1 MKCYFCGSDNLG
13 VNHTDSKNEFVT
25 VTRIV
30 TKQNEGLMELVH
42 EPIRVSAT
50 RRKVHC
56 KDCGRYFYTVE
67 HFESSTKRTD
77 IQERLL
83 SDNIVIGDVAT
94 ELPKSDLSYEEKER
108 LNKLIQEDLL

>member
-13 VNHTDSKNEFVT
+13 VNHTDSKDEFVT

-30 TKQNEGLMELVH
+30 TKQQDGLMELVH
-42 EPIRVSAT
+42 EPIRISAT

-83 SDNIVIGDVAT
+83 SDNIVIGDYPT
-94 ELPKSDLSYEEKER
+94 EMPKSDLSYEDKEQIY
-108 LNKLIQEDLL
+108 KSIQEGLL